1 MKIAIYGRITENTD
15 MQRLI
20 RYFEYLY
27 YARIEY
33 MIYRPYLEEIRAQ
46 SPNEPAHLSFSTFEA
61 QSPFTDVQFI
71 ISFGGDGTVLE
82 CVRLF
87 GNHPLKIPI
96 VGVNFGR
103 MGYLTTI
110 TQNDLIPAT
119 EMLMRNVY
127 RIDER
132 GLVSVVSD
140 PKGIFGEQNFGL
152 NDVTIHKSNTN
163 EMISV
168 NVYVNGEFL
177 NTYRGDG
184 LIIATPTGSTAYS
197 LACGGPIIFPDS
209 RNFIITPV
217 APHSLTVR
225 PVVIPDSAVIS
236 CEIGARS
243 GKAMLALD
251 TRTEHINAGTAI
263 AVRKADFMVKLV
275 RMPDTKYI
283 GTLRRTLMWGSDS
296 RKT

>member
-1 MKIAIYGRITENTD
+1 MKIAIYGRVTENTD
-15 MQRLI
+15 MRLLL
-20 RYFEYLY
+20 RYFEFLV

-33 MIYRPYLEEIRAQ
+33 IVYAPYLNHIA
-46 SPNEPAHLSFSTFEA
+46 SLDPLLLTHLNIPVFNQDDALTGVKFL
-61 QSPFTDVQFI
+61 

-82 CVRLF
+82 CVRIF
-87 GNHPLKIPI
+87 GNHPRKIPI

-103 MGYLTTI
+103 LGYLTTI
-110 TQNDLIPAT
+110 TQHDLIPA
-119 EMLMRNVY
+119 MDLLMREVHK
-127 RIDER
+127 IDER
-132 GLVSVVSD
+132 SLLSVVSE
-140 PKGIFGEQNFGL
+140 PNSIFEDSNFGL

-163 EMISV
+163 EMITI

-197 LACGGPIIFPDS
+197 LACGGPIIFPAS
-209 RNFIITPV
+209 QNFIITPV

-236 CEIGARS
+236 CEVASRS
-243 GKAMLALD
+243 GKAMVALD
-251 TRTEHINAGTAI
+251 TRTEHIDAGTSIAI
-263 AVRKADFMVKLV
+263 RKANFTVKLV

-283 GTLRRTLMWGSDS
+283 GTLRRTLMWGNDY
-296 RKT
+296 RKS